1 VHFQQRPRQQ
11 QSNKTIIIQ
20 HQDLEADA
28 HAFKE
33 NLEDGSNQLFG
44 APYFE
49 SMGHPTFTVINLR
62 HLSETELLTEGQA
75 APPAFQESL
84 EANIQQTQMPQH
96 RLQTSDMGVGGGL
109 NNSAAQ
115 QQLLQNMANEKR
127 GTSSAI
133 QFSKSEECH
142 SELHIGEVHKS
153 TTPACSSS
161 STSSSSLNQAPLSKT
176 GIPNAQVDPHII
188 TQGPHFI
195 VFSISIFALSCPY
208 NAKGLSQ
215 SQWCLQ
221 RIMLGFIRIV
231 LIVYLCELLCN
242 LYVARLLLLLV

>member
-62 HLSETELLTEGQA
+62 HLPETELLTEGQA
-75 APPAFQESL
+75 APPAIQESL

-96 RLQTSDMGVGGGL
+96 RLQTSDMDVGGGL
-109 NNSAAQ
+109 DNSAAQ

-133 QFSKSEECH
+133 QFSKSEECY

-153 TTPACSSS
+153 TTPAGSSSSS
-161 STSSSSLNQAPLSKT
+161 STSSSSSSSSSLNQAPLSKT

-195 VFSISIFALSCPY
+195 VFSISISPSPAHTMPRACLSHSGAY
-208 NAKGLSQ
+208 KNHA
-215 SQWCLQ
+215 
-221 RIMLGFIRIV
+221 GFH
-231 LIVYLCELLCN
+231 
-242 LYVARLLLLLV
+242 

>member
-1 VHFQQRPRQQ
+1 
-11 QSNKTIIIQ
+11 
-20 HQDLEADA
+20 
-28 HAFKE
+28 
-33 NLEDGSNQLFG
+33 
-44 APYFE
+44 
-49 SMGHPTFTVINLR
+49 
-62 HLSETELLTEGQA
+62 LSETELLTEGQA
-75 APPAFQESL
+75 APPAIQESL

-96 RLQTSDMGVGGGL
+96 RLQTSDMDMGGGL

-142 SELHIGEVHKS
+142 SELHIGDVHKS

-161 STSSSSLNQAPLSKT
+161 TSSSSSSSSSSPSLNQAPLSKT
-176 GIPNAQVDPHII
+176 GIPSAQVDPHII

-242 LYVARLLLLLV
+242 LYVARLLLLIRVLNLLLVLFVLQM